1 MSENV
6 PLYRIDYEKI
16 KQQAELARAEY
27 MRWCGTA
34 FIKSRHTHQAIA
46 VVAVLLISFG
56 VKVFFLSAPT
66 AEAGTRMKTL
76 PTAIARTIDDWMRI
90 GEPPY
95 P

>member
-6 PLYRIDYEKI
+6 ALDRIDYEKL
-16 KQQAELARAEY
+16 KQQAKLARAEH
-27 MRWCGTA
+27 MRGYGTA
-34 FIKSRHTHQAIA
+34 LIKSRHTHQAIA

-76 PTAIARTIDDWMRI
+76 PTAIAHTIDDWMRI